1 MYALKLNEG
10 GSMQEHIKMMT
21 ETFNDL
27 SVVGDAIS
35 DEDRVVHL
43 LASLPDSYNVLV
55 TALEACAEVP
65 SMEMVTERLLH
76 EESKLTGTHGGDKA
90 MTAARKEHSSGPRC
104 YRCGQVGH
112 VKRDCVNKRHS
123 NKGKSKHKAHNTRS
137 KTVECSDSDS
147 AGLLMRHALSAS
159 SSVCNGWIIDTGA
172 TSHMCND
179 RSLFDKYTKLQKRQR
194 VFLGNGHHL
203 NAVGRGTVYVDLS
216 SGDNQKCKLSN
227 VLYVP
232 DLSYNLLSVPQAMA
246 KVDRTVFT
254 STKCEFLGADGTV
267 VATGRR
273 DGGLFYLNCGGK
285 HVTAHVTQES
295 DTLPEELWHKRYGHL
310 GTKNMKKLVS
320 GNMVIGL
327 DCKPT
332 GEYGVCKSCVE
343 GKLHCRKFP
352 KDGGSRSEAVLGLVH
367 SDVCGKISTKS
378 LSGREYFVT
387 FIDDKTRYT
396 WVYALKTKAQVFD
409 CFLEWKAMAENQT
422 GKQLKC
428 LRSDNGGEYTA
439 REFQDYLRKN
449 GIRHEFSVPKTPEQN
464 GVAERMNRTIV
475 EAARCMLAEA
485 RLPRKFWAEAVSTAV
500 FLRNRSPTVA
510 VEGKTPYEALLGRKP
525 HVNMLRVF
533 GCLGYAHIPKDERRK
548 FDTKARKCML
558 LGYGETTKGYRLYDM
573 DRQKVIYSRDI
584 VFDESK
590 HAQEE
595 SMTDNSVPAGLVY
608 METDDESVVENVH
621 NEMDQVEAPDI
632 QGNLEQ
638 DDDPADH
645 EEQIEVEEP
654 VVDGARDKRPPE
666 RYGEWVYATRCAVE
680 PSSVRDAMA
689 STDKHAWKI
698 AMEEEM
704 KSLHDNDVWDLVEL
718 PAGRKTVGCKWVFKE
733 KVRADGNVDR
743 YKARLVAQGFSQQ
756 YGLDY
761 DETFSPVVRTESVR
775 TLIALAAQKNLLLH
789 QMDVTTAFLNGIL
802 EEEVYMKQ
810 PEGFVVKG
818 KEKMVCRLNK
828 SIYGL
833 KQSPRCWNAVLH
845 EHLCKIG
852 FTQSTSDPC
861 IYTSDGEL
869 TILAVFVDDILLAT
883 SSTSRLDEVK
893 QAIARKF
900 TVKDMGELKYFLGV
914 TVDQKTNPAVIGLCQ
929 SAYTRKLLQKFKMD
943 GAKPVATPVDTS
955 QKLMKADDDSELF
968 DKGLYQSAVGSL
980 LYLAMW
986 TRPDIAYAVGMV
998 SKYCSKPSK
1007 EHWTAVKRI
1016 LRYLQGTVD
1025 YGLCYDKVSHS
1036 KCTGYSD
1043 ADWAGDIDDRR
1054 STSGYVFSMSGG
1066 AISWRSKR
1074 QTCVSLSTAEAE
1086 YIALA
1091 SAAQEAVWLRRLL
1104 QDMKAAPSRPMIIN
1118 EDNQSAIALT
1128 KNPQFHGRTKHV
1140 DIKFHY
1146 IREQV
1151 EQQNIKLVFCP
1162 SDNMMADFLTKGLT
1176 REKFCKNRE
1185 MTGLKKLI

>member
-1 MYALKLNEG
+1 M
-10 GSMQEHIKMMT
+10 
-21 ETFNDL
+21 
-27 SVVGDAIS
+27 
-35 DEDRVVHL
+35 
-43 LASLPDSYNVLV
+43 
-55 TALEACAEVP
+55 
-65 SMEMVTERLLH
+65 
-76 EESKLTGTHGGDKA
+76 
-90 MTAARKEHSSGPRC
+90 GP
-104 YRCGQVGH
+104 
-112 VKRDCVNKRHS
+112 
-123 NKGKSKHKAHNTRS
+123 
-137 KTVECSDSDS
+137 
-147 AGLLMRHALSAS
+147 
-159 SSVCNGWIIDTGA
+159 
-172 TSHMCND
+172 
-179 RSLFDKYTKLQKRQR
+179 
-194 VFLGNGHHL
+194 
-203 NAVGRGTVYVDLS
+203 
-216 SGDNQKCKLSN
+216 
-227 VLYVP
+227 
-232 DLSYNLLSVPQAMA
+232 
-246 KVDRTVFT
+246 
-254 STKCEFLGADGTV
+254 
-267 VATGRR
+267 
-273 DGGLFYLNCGGK
+273 
-285 HVTAHVTQES
+285 
-295 DTLPEELWHKRYGHL
+295 
-310 GTKNMKKLVS
+310 
-320 GNMVIGL
+320 
-327 DCKPT
+327 
-332 GEYGVCKSCVE
+332 
-343 GKLHCRKFP
+343 
-352 KDGGSRSEAVLGLVH
+352 
-367 SDVCGKISTKS
+367 
-378 LSGREYFVT
+378 
-387 FIDDKTRYT
+387 
-396 WVYALKTKAQVFD
+396 
-409 CFLEWKAMAENQT
+409 
-422 GKQLKC
+422 
-428 LRSDNGGEYTA
+428 
-439 REFQDYLRKN
+439 
-449 GIRHEFSVPKTPEQN
+449 
-464 GVAERMNRTIV
+464 
-475 EAARCMLAEA
+475 
-485 RLPRKFWAEAVSTAV
+485 
-500 FLRNRSPTVA
+500 
-510 VEGKTPYEALLGRKP
+510 
-525 HVNMLRVF
+525 
-533 GCLGYAHIPKDERRK
+533 
-548 FDTKARKCML
+548 
-558 LGYGETTKGYRLYDM
+558 
-573 DRQKVIYSRDI
+573 
-584 VFDESK
+584 
-590 HAQEE
+590 
-595 SMTDNSVPAGLVY
+595 
-608 METDDESVVENVH
+608 
-621 NEMDQVEAPDI
+621 
-632 QGNLEQ
+632 
-638 DDDPADH
+638 
-645 EEQIEVEEP
+645 
-654 VVDGARDKRPPE
+654 
-666 RYGEWVYATRCAVE
+666 
-680 PSSVRDAMA
+680 
-689 STDKHAWKI
+689 
-698 AMEEEM
+698 
-704 KSLHDNDVWDLVEL
+704 VEL

-733 KVRADGNVDR
+733 KVGADGNVDR

-761 DETFSPVVRTESVR
+761 DETFSPVVRTESVH
-775 TLIALAAQKNLLLH
+775 TLIALATQKNLLLN

-955 QKLMKADDDSELF
+955 QKLVKADDDSELF

-1016 LRYLQGTVD
+1016 MHYLQGTVD
-1025 YGLCYDKVSHS
+1025 YGLCYDKGSHS

-1091 SAAQEAVWLRRLL
+1091 SAAQEAVWLQRLL
-1104 QDMKAAPSRPMIIN
+1104 QDMKAVPSRPMIIN